1 MDVELRLWVYDK
13 FATRCN
19 VTLGA
24 DVKIGP
30 GRKTK
35 GHVYN
40 YTRLLAK
47 SQKNSRLFRGDCEIW
62 AGANL
67 GPENSHHCAGFMQV
81 VSAIRRHFAGKLLT
95 KSATFSAI
103 RRLLSRSRV
112 WLEFMNSIMSS
123 CWHCSKS

>member
-1 MDVELRLWVYDK
+1 LFDFFQKGTAVIISQGVGLDIKLLLWVYDK
-13 FATRCN
+13 FATRCDI
-19 VTLGA
+19 TLWA

-67 GPENSHHCAGFMQV
+67 GPKKTYLKYKIQINSKVLKILMAEDPLPRQY
-81 VSAIRRHFAGKLLT
+81 LLQ
-95 KSATFSAI
+95 I
-103 RRLLSRSRV
+103 
-112 WLEFMNSIMSS
+112 I
-123 CWHCSKS
+123 